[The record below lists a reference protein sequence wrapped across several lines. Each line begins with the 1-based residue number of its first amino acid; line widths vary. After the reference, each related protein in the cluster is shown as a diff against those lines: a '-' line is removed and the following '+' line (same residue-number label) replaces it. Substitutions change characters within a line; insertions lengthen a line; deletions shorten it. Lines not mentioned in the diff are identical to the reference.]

1 MLLIIVIIT
10 RAVLWGSF
18 RTKQIA
24 FRKLP
29 PFLNFKILVKIDE
42 GL

>member
-1 MLLIIVIIT
+1 MLLIIVIIID
-10 RAVLWGSF
+10 AMLWGSF

-29 PFLNFKILVKIDE
+29 PFRNFKILSKN
-42 GL
+42 